1 MTRRWRR
8 WAVAGAIV
16 AVATVVTPF
25 LLPGAADARG
35 QSDLIAFRSAAIPA
49 VFKDGIASSA
59 RSAGIP
65 ESTLVQVAPAGE
77 AMPKAGFVVG
87 RGHAGDMVS
96 FYTAHSFTSFRGI
109 AEISQRQ
116 ELMIGASIQP
126 DEAGNTG
133 HVQLLGITA
142 PDVTKAQLDLRNGT
156 TLTVQLMEAGS
167 AGYAF
172 FTYVSNDPS
181 TFPTVAHVFDASG
194 AERQSRDL
202 TLALAAPK

>member
-8 WAVAGAIV
+8 WAAAGAIV
-16 AVATVVTPF
+16 AMAAVVAPF

-35 QSDLIAFRSAAIPA
+35 QSNVIAFRAAAIPA

-65 ESTLVQVAPAGE
+65 ESTLVEVAPAGE
-77 AMPKAGFVVG
+77 AIPKAGFVVG

-96 FYTAHSFTSFRGI
+96 FFTAHSFTSFRGI
-109 AEISQRQ
+109 VDVSQRQ
-116 ELMIGASIQP
+116 ELTIGASIQP
-126 DEAGNTG
+126 DQAGNTG

-156 TLTVQLMEAGS
+156 TLTVQLMKAGS

-172 FTYVSNDPS
+172 FTYVSDDPS
-181 TFPTVAHVFDASG
+181 TFPTVAHVFDARG

>member
-1 MTRRWRR
+1 MTRRWRIC
-8 WAVAGAIV
+8 AVAGAIV
-16 AVATVVTPF
+16 AIAAVVAPF

-35 QSDLIAFRSAAIPA
+35 RSDVIAFRSAAIPA
-49 VFKDGIASSA
+49 VFKEGIASSA

-65 ESTLVQVAPAGE
+65 ESTLVEVAPSGE
-77 AMPKAGFVVG
+77 ATPKAGFVVG

-96 FYTAHSFTSFRGI
+96 FFTAHSFTNFRGI
-109 AEISQRQ
+109 VDIAQRQ
-116 ELMIGASIQP
+116 ELTIGASIQP

-156 TLTVQLMEAGS
+156 MLTVQLMKAGS

-172 FTYVSNDPS
+172 FTYVSDDPS
-181 TFPTVAHVFDASG
+181 TFPTVARVFDAAG

>member
-142 PDVTKAQLDLRNGT
+142 PDVTKARLDLRNGT

>member
-1 MTRRWRR
+1 MSRRRR
-8 WAVAGAIV
+8 IWAVAGAIV
-16 AVATVVTPF
+16 AVAAVGAPF

-35 QSDLIAFRSAAIPA
+35 QSDVIAFRAAAIPA

-59 RSAGIP
+59 RSAGIA
-65 ESTLVQVAPAGE
+65 ESTLVEVAPAGE
-77 AMPKAGFVVG
+77 ATPKAGFVVG
-87 RGHAGDMVS
+87 RGHAEDMVS
-96 FYTAHSFTSFRGI
+96 FFTAHSFTSFRRVVDVV
-109 AEISQRQ
+109 QHQ
-116 ELMIGASIQP
+116 ELTIGASIQP

-156 TLTVQLMEAGS
+156 TLTVQLMKAGS

-172 FTYVSNDPS
+172 FTYVSDDPS

-194 AERQSRDL
+194 VERQSRDL

>member
-1 MTRRWRR
+1 MTRGWRI

-16 AVATVVTPF
+16 AVATVVAPF
-25 LLPGAADARG
+25 LLAGAADARG
-35 QSDLIAFRSAAIPA
+35 QSHAIAFRAATIPA

-65 ESTLVQVAPAGE
+65 ESTLVEVAPAGE
-77 AMPKAGFVVG
+77 AIPKAGFVVG

-96 FYTAHSFTSFRGI
+96 FFTAHSFTSFRGI
-109 AEISQRQ
+109 VDVCQRQ
-116 ELMIGASIQP
+116 ELTIGASIQP

-156 TLTVQLMEAGS
+156 TLTVQLMKAGS

-172 FTYVSNDPS
+172 FTYVSDDPS
-181 TFPTVAHVFDASG
+181 MFPTTAHVFDASG